1 MYTYTHITSIPIF
14 KGIGNIGMEKT
25 RYVILIFVIIKGIFF
40 IIKQIIRLIITY
52 FHIALDADRNI
63 YGRIK
68 K

>member
-1 MYTYTHITSIPIF
+1 
-14 KGIGNIGMEKT
+14 MEKT

-52 FHIALDADRNI
+52 FHIALDADSII